1 MRISSKKM
9 LIWGSLGFFVLTGLL
24 LILPWFLN
32 PEYLERLVLQQIQ
45 QTFGAHVR
53 VGRTSFALFP
63 SPHFLV
69 SDIIVKERDDSHAVF
84 RAQSMTLELGVGQLF
99 QKKLVVR
106 EFFLDYPEI
115 EIHRDKSGVW
125 RFLGHSS
132 PDSAV
137 SSLAAFLVLGK
148 LVVTNGKIIV
158 IDESPTDT
166 VRGVVLENVSCLS
179 ETSDEDT
186 VVRSALTLSGNL
198 RQLHDTAPFRLTGT
212 LESSLSTPVSLL
224 KQSNVVFKQMTFLG
238 HIETDNFA
246 INQLADYLPHGE
258 VLLTFPGKL
267 HAESMIQWTR
277 NEKTSHLTLSKIAL
291 ANSALSLEGHASLE
305 GLEDGHHMASVSMQS
320 SPFNLQG
327 IRSLI
332 PDSWLPADAVA
343 LKERAEWGGELEVL
357 EARVTGSTRPDIE
370 TSVTGTFRVH
380 HGFLHSPD
388 LPKTD
393 QVEGLVV
400 VEPDRVKVT
409 EAHGLYDGISVE
421 VTQGLFLFKEGGS
434 WGEVEIQGIVPAPKI
449 WNVVTHLGHGPTGST
464 ILPAW
469 KVSAGTGLL
478 RLRFAGHVFDE
489 QGLMFQDGDYQ
500 PQDVVATIPM
510 LPHALSNGQGKIQ
523 FSPDSTVFEEIQGTV
538 GGHPLTMNGT
548 ILHQRTLRLE
558 PMTVSLT
565 LEGQEIFAE
574 PGQDGPPSG
583 FQLRGPLHVSVTM
596 RGPLRRLKVKG
607 KIDGQEARVG
617 FPSVIQK
624 EPGQPG
630 VLEFD
635 GEVRPRGIIQ
645 FERLELAM
653 LPLRLRGQGLLR
665 WGRSWG
671 FDGRLNSGP
680 ISVGLL
686 PDKIR
691 ILGDAIESGILEI
704 QLEGSGVG
712 PDWRKW
718 DLNGWVA
725 LTEGVVRLPEVQA
738 PLTHLYVRLKIEKHL
753 LDLKRMEF
761 RLNESTAV
769 VTGLMKNWS
778 TTPEASLM
786 WNAPQFDLDLLIPK
800 NERSFLRDGVEWLAD
815 HGTLEGSILIEHPIY
830 KAFSGEKLSAVLSIH
845 DNLLA
850 MDKIHTTIED
860 DGNLAGRVFIHLP
873 PGKPAAMRASF
884 EGTHLPFEKL
894 LRVLGDER
902 RFVSG
907 NLNIQGKIQGDGRD
921 GGGVIPTLKG
931 GVQLSLDD
939 GYVRK
944 GTILPKILRI
954 LNFPHVLR
962 EKARFEKTGFPFD
975 SITATLDIEDGKFL
989 TKDFLLR
996 SSLMNVT
1003 AAGTYDLRHDYLDGV
1018 AAVSPFGAYSDAL
1031 KAIPL
1036 FEEILTG
1043 DQQGIATAMFSMIG
1057 PLAEPQIVYMPRES
1071 FKAGLTGLA
1080 QLAFDLLKNSVSKPV
1095 DALKGGAKATTP
1107 SLSSTSRFNRAIL
1120 PE

>member
-1 MRISSKKM
+1 M

-45 QTFGAHVR
+45 QTFGSHVR

-84 RAQSMTLELGVGQLF
+84 RAQSMSLELGVGQLF
-99 QKKLVVR
+99 QKKLEVR

-166 VRGVVLENVSCLS
+166 VRGVVLEDVACLS
-179 ETSDEDT
+179 ETSDEDAM
-186 VVRSALTLSGNL
+186 VRSTLSVSGNL

-238 HIETDNFA
+238 HMETDNFA
-246 INQLADYLPHGE
+246 VNQLADYLPHGE
-258 VLLTFPGKL
+258 VLLPFSGKV
-267 HAESMIQWTR
+267 HAESTVHWTK
-277 NEKTSHLTLSKIAL
+277 NEKTSRLTLSKIAL
-291 ANSALSLEGHASLE
+291 ANSDLSVEGNASLE
-305 GLEDGHHMASVSMQS
+305 GLADGHHMASVSMRS
-320 SPFNLQG
+320 SPFNLKG
-327 IRSLI
+327 IRALI

-343 LKERAEWGGELEVL
+343 LWQRAEWGGELEVL
-357 EARVTGSTRPDIE
+357 EARVTGSTRSDID

-380 HGFLHSPD
+380 HGFLHTPD
-388 LPKTD
+388 WPNTD

-400 VEPDRVKVT
+400 VEPDRVQVT

-421 VTQGLFLFKEGGS
+421 VKQGVFLFKEGGS
-434 WGEVEIQGIVPAPKI
+434 WGEVELQGIVPAPKI
-449 WNVVTHLGHGPTGST
+449 WDVVNHLGHGPAVST

-469 KVSAGTGLL
+469 QVSSGTGLL

-489 QGLMFQDGDYQ
+489 QGLTFQDGDYQ

-510 LPHALSNGQGKIQ
+510 LPHVLSNGQGKIQ
-523 FSPDSTVFEEIQGTV
+523 FSPDSTVFTDFQGTV

-558 PMTVSLT
+558 PMNVTLS

-574 PGQDGPPSG
+574 SGQGGPPSG
-583 FQLRGPLHVSVTM
+583 FQIRGPLHAAVTM
-596 RGPLRRLKVKG
+596 RGTLRRLKVRG
-607 KIDGQEARVG
+607 KIDGQEARVS

-624 EPGQPG
+624 ETGQPG

-635 GEVRPRGIIQ
+635 GEVRSNGIIQ

-653 LPLRLRGQGLLR
+653 LPLRLRGQGLWR
-665 WGRSWG
+665 FGRSWG

-691 ILGDAIESGILEI
+691 ILGNAIESGILEV

-725 LTEGVVRLPEVQA
+725 VTEGVVRLPEVQA

-786 WNAPQFDLDLLIPK
+786 WNAPQFDLGLLIPK
-800 NERSFLRDGVEWLAD
+800 KERSFLRDGVEWLAA
-815 HGTLEGSILIEHPIY
+815 HGTLEGSILVERPIY
-830 KAFSGEKLSAVLSIH
+830 KVFSGKKLSAVLSIH

-850 MDKIHTTIED
+850 MDKIHTTVEN
-860 DGNLAGRVFIHLP
+860 DGTLTGRVFIHLP
-873 PGKPAAMRASF
+873 PGKPGAMRASF
-884 EGTHLPFEKL
+884 EATHLPFEKL

-907 NLNIQGKIQGDGRD
+907 NVNIQGKIQGDGRD

-931 GVQLSLDD
+931 GIQLSLDE

-944 GTILPKILRI
+944 GTILPKIVRI
-954 LNFPHVLR
+954 LNLPHVLR
-962 EKARFEKTGFPFD
+962 EKVRFEKTGFPFE

-996 SSLMNVT
+996 SALLNVT
-1003 AAGTYDLRHDYLDGV
+1003 AAGTYDLRHDYIDGV
-1018 AAVSPFGAYSDAL
+1018 AAVSPFGAYSDTL

-1043 DQQGIATAMFSMIG
+1043 ERNSIATAMFSMIG
-1057 PLAEPQIVYMPRES
+1057 PLAEPEVEYMPGES
-1071 FKAGLTGLA
+1071 FKAGLTGHA
-1080 QLAFDLLKNSVSKPV
+1080 QLAFEILKNAVLKPV
-1095 DALKGGAKATTP
+1095 NALKGGEKATTP
-1107 SLSSTSRFNRAIL
+1107 SLSSTPRLSPVTL

>member
-1 MRISSKKM
+1 VRISSKKM

-186 VVRSALTLSGNL
+186 VVRSALTLSGHL